1 MGGVNADKKDSER
14 KIDTIQEQTNQIA
27 RLLNRLTTNSAP
39 CSNSSQEAPMKS
51 CQWRA
56 TSNETIGTPSS
67 CSTSSATIA
76 SQAQFEGESSLSAH
90 TAFANRLIER
100 AVSTAPLE
108 TFSSDMAATLS
119 ALRQLVETQN
129 NGSNCYETTYRLA
142 RSDPIPSL
150 SLDQNPMPPIQSVMG
165 VLQLMKSEYA
175 PFSFDIRILIIR
187 PSQQTRSLIA
197 SGSTCT

>member
-1 MGGVNADKKDSER
+1 MHLRASKTIHYQNATDSYHKRIVKQNQDSLAGIHVNEEDSER

-27 RLLNRLTTNSAP
+27 KLLNRLTTNIAP
-39 CSNSSQEAPMKS
+39 RSNSPQEAPRSS
-51 CQWRA
+51 CQSRA
-56 TSNETIGTPSS
+56 TSNETIGTPSA
-67 CSTSSATIA
+67 CSTSYTTIA

-129 NGSNCYETTYRLA
+129 NGSNRYETTYRFA
-142 RSDPIPSL
+142 RPDPIPSL
-150 SLDQNPMPPIQSVMG
+150 SLDQNPMPPIQSVMD
-165 VLQLMKSEYA
+165 VLQLMKSE
-175 PFSFDIRILIIR
+175 
-187 PSQQTRSLIA
+187 
-197 SGSTCT
+197 